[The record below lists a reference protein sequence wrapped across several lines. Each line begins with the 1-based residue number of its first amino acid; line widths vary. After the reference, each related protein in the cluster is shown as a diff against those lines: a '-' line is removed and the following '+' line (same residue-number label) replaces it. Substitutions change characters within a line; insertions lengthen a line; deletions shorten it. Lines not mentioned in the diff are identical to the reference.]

1 MRHIYQIGFLILL
14 ATLISCTGKTRHTQS
29 QETQKTVHV
38 GGDCEEGYCELL
50 YKGMPD
56 IMNAV
61 DTSAGWHEKGQK
73 LLVTG
78 TVYQPDGKTPAK
90 DIIVY
95 YHHTDNDGLY
105 SPRNDQPENQT
116 RHGHIRGWM
125 KTDTN
130 GKYKLYTIRPASYPN
145 PTLPAHVHWI
155 IKEPQYNEYYIDD
168 LFFDDDPFLTAA
180 ERQKLTQRGGNG
192 ISKTQTINGVQYAT
206 RDIILGHNIPNYP
219 KP

>member
-1 MRHIYQIGFLILL
+1 ML
-14 ATLISCTGKTRHTQS
+14 LISCTDKTRYPTKLPPKA
-29 QETQKTVHV
+29 TIHV
-38 GGDCEEGYCELL
+38 GGACDEGYCELI

-56 IMNAV
+56 IINSE

-73 LLVTG
+73 LIVTG
-78 TVYQPDGKTPAK
+78 TVFQPDGKTPAK

-105 SPRNDQPENQT
+105 SPRNDKPENQT

-130 GKYKLYTIRPASYPN
+130 GKYALYTIRPASYPN
-145 PTLPAHVHWI
+145 TTLPAHVHWI

-168 LFFDDDPFLTAA
+168 LFFDDDPLLTTA

-192 ISKTQTINGVQYAT
+192 ISKTKTIGGVQQAT
-206 RDIILGHNIPNYP
+206 RDIVLGHNIPDYP
-219 KP
+219 QP